1 MGSSPYDPDKEDGQV
16 PSGLHLQTPPRTT
29 RLNRNALIAL
39 VLVGAFVLVAAAV
52 TLVQNRTAI
61 APAGDASMATA
72 TSHDRFW
79 QDRSDGVA
87 ALEPEPVP
95 PDVSAPA
102 PAEPKIVP
110 IPVPPED
117 SGATSRQQR
126 ILRAKDSSPKVSAFQ
141 TARASFS
148 GQGAPGNLIGSQSRS
163 SASEPAAVAHALHD
177 ALGPKDPTELQNNQA
192 GKKAFLSG
200 AKLDQEEETNPY
212 LLREPISRFEVT
224 AGMILP
230 AVLITQGDSD
240 LPGLMTGRV
249 RENVYDSA
257 TGRHLLVPQ
266 GTTIIGIYDS
276 VVSFGQRRLL
286 IAWQRLIY
294 PDGTKLNISGMPG
307 TDLIGAAGFYDQ
319 IDRHYERVFGSAL
332 LLSIMTAGATLGQDD
347 VTGGGPSNNP
357 SSRQQIKNTLA
368 TALGTKLGDVAS
380 EMIRREMNVQPSI
393 KIRPGYRFNV
403 LVAKDLVFGEPYLNT
418 FVGGGLIP

>member
-1 MGSSPYDPDKEDGQV
+1 MGSSPYDGGGGGPD
-16 PSGLHLQTPPRTT
+16 GLHLQTPPRTT

-39 VLVGAFVLVAAAV
+39 VLIGAFVLVAAAV

-72 TSHDRFW
+72 TTNDRFW

-87 ALEPEPVP
+87 AYEPEPALPEVSAGPPPEPNVVPVAVP
-95 PDVSAPA
+95 PG
-102 PAEPKIVP
+102 
-110 IPVPPED
+110 D

-126 ILRAKDSSPKVSAFQ
+126 ILRAMDSAPKVSAFQ
-141 TARASFS
+141 TARVSFPS
-148 GQGAPGNLIGSQSRS
+148 QGTAAGVAPGGRNGGAPGETG
-163 SASEPAAVAHALHD
+163 AVAD
-177 ALGPKDPTELQNNQA
+177 ALRDALAPKDPTELQNNQA

-200 AKLDQEEETNPY
+200 AKIAQEDETNPY
-212 LLREPISRFEVT
+212 MVREAISRFEVT

-230 AVLITQGDSD
+230 AVLITQGNSD

-257 TGRHLLVPQ
+257 TGKHLLVPQ
-266 GTTIIGIYDS
+266 GTTIVGIYDS

-286 IAWQRLIY
+286 VAWQRLIY

-307 TDLIGAAGFYDQ
+307 TDLIGAAGFQDQ
-319 IDRHYERVFGSAL
+319 VDRHYKRVFGSAL
-332 LLSIMTAGATLGQDD
+332 LLSVITAGVTLSQDD
-347 VTGGGPSNNP
+347 TTNDGFGDNQ

-368 TALGTKLGDVAS
+368 TALGQNLGDVAS
-380 EMIRREMNVQPSI
+380 EMIRREMNVQPTL

-403 LVAKDLVFGEPYLNT
+403 FVNKDLIFEGPYLNT
-418 FVGGGLIP
+418 YVGGGLIP